1 MKRYLLFVALAG
13 MLIAGCSGGAIEQ
26 EGKHEGTVFKQWGK
40 DKVAKTYD
48 SKGNITSEV
57 PYPEMEYSG
66 PGDWFKRSM
75 FDYRIMSPFGMGGPE
90 SVVSLKDISMTPS
103 AEPVMSFGKD
113 SVTPVTVTDKKG
125 NQSVATVDG
134 GQITQK
140 GGTSWMYQV
149 RQIIVGLAALV
160 LLVAAVPFVKK
171 LVVPLLSKIPYVGS
185 LFATSTVVDTAT
197 KTVAGTVDGTV
208 IDNTKTATEVVGETK

>member
-1 MKRYLLFVALAG
+1 
-13 MLIAGCSGGAIEQ
+13 
-26 EGKHEGTVFKQWGK
+26 
-40 DKVAKTYD
+40 
-48 SKGNITSEV
+48 
-57 PYPEMEYSG
+57 
-66 PGDWFKRSM
+66 
-75 FDYRIMSPFGMGGPE
+75 MGGPE